1 MKKFPKLIFT
11 LMISCILI
19 GSVFARVEVN
29 SETFD
34 LGAVKAVWNKDDQ
47 TLYIN
52 GNGKVDKTKWEK
64 LKETLSLRED
74 VASAVRITFTDGA
87 SFPEDAS
94 SFFENVKGEIR
105 FQSTIPLD
113 TSNVV
118 NMRAMFAGTKF
129 NQDISSWNTSNVTD
143 MSHMFSGATAF
154 NQPLNTW
161 DVSNVTNMSYMF
173 AGVRYVDGD
182 SYKRISSFNQP
193 LWKWNVSKVT
203 NMSHMFDGA
212 RNFNQDISN
221 WNTSSVTDMSWLF
234 AGALDF
240 NEPLNNWNTSKV
252 TTMAHMFDSLRAK
265 PLPAPDNSRF
275 FNADKS
281 HRFNQDISNWNTSK
295 VTDMSY
301 MFAWAYS
308 FYQDIGNWDTSKV
321 TDMSF
326 MFAYANAFNQPLK
339 NWNTSNVTAT
349 TAMFCFSHFNQE
361 IGDWDT
367 SKVTSMK
374 AMFCHSPFNQDIS
387 KWNTSKV
394 TDMSWMF
401 ENTPFNKPIGNWDVS
416 KVTDMSWM
424 FINAWAFNQPLNN
437 WDVSKVTDMHGMFKN
452 AGVFNQPLDS
462 WDVSKVTDMF
472 WMFNKATTFNQ
483 PLNSWDVSKV
493 TDMHDMFMDAKAF
506 DQDLSNWNPVSL
518 NDGNRFILRT
528 NLSVE
533 NNDKILLSWIEK
545 LPIKEKKKTK
555 KGEVPQVKLYLS
567 AYYCESEDVIK
578 LFKDKGYDLSVRKNI
593 NNQCEVIRK
602 TLTKGKDNELP
613 ISFTWYINIEIDS
626 PYIYEEGEAKPDNV
640 QDIGLTYTKKQDT
653 NEMTYMIK
661 GLPNLAWWPYKM
673 TVISRD
679 GGKKLKKTIVIL
691 TVESKRK
698 RRRHENTIITPNTN
712 EKTNDIGEKDT
723 PSNNWAKDTPKQ
735 ETPVVDKDTE
745 DGDLS
750 LIEKEHGAPTDS
762 SITESGKGKRIF
774 SDDEIFNPTIANGQ
788 CYTRRPY
795 LWIKDSATIITDEEF
810 KKALSFLR
818 TYEMTMFDS
827 VDGYD
832 PYRDLSREE
841 AAKIFS
847 NFAINVLCR
856 KPDLNLKVNYSDVEN
871 ADPMLKPYI
880 TLAYQLGV
888 MKGSRMGDGLFRPF
902 DKITKA
908 EVNAVLVRM
917 ILKSYLDES
926 QTKSKT
932 WYNEYNKVAI
942 ELWIINRGAG
952 SEHISRNNTAL
963 MLFRAYKQQ
972 VFDWRLIDYYSY
984 VLLSRDLFV
993 K

>member
-1 MKKFPKLIFT
+1 MKKFSKLIFT
-11 LMISCILI
+11 LMVSCILI

-52 GNGKVDKTKWEK
+52 GNGIVDKAEWEK

-87 SFPEDAS
+87 RFPDDAS
-94 SFFENVKGEIR
+94 SFFENVKGEIS

-143 MSHMFSGATAF
+143 MS
-154 NQPLNTW
+154 
-161 DVSNVTNMSYMF
+161 YMF
-173 AGVRYVDGD
+173 ASAV
-182 SYKRISSFNQP
+182 
-193 LWKWNVSKVT
+193 
-203 NMSHMFDGA
+203 M
-212 RNFNQDISN
+212 
-221 WNTSSVTDMSWLF
+221 
-234 AGALDF
+234 
-240 NEPLNNWNTSKV
+240 
-252 TTMAHMFDSLRAK
+252 
-265 PLPAPDNSRF
+265 
-275 FNADKS
+275 
-281 HRFNQDISNWNTSK
+281 FNQDISNWNTSK
-295 VTDMSY
+295 VTDMS
-301 MFAWAYS
+301 
-308 FYQDIGNWDTSKV
+308 
-321 TDMSF
+321 F
-326 MFAYANAFNQPLK
+326 MFSNAKAFNQPLK
-339 NWNTSNVTAT
+339 SWNTSNVTAT
-349 TAMFCFSHFNQE
+349 TAMFCFSRFNQE

-374 AMFCHSPFNQDIS
+374 GMFCHSPFNQDIS

-745 DGDLS
+745 DGDIS
-750 LIEKEHGAPTDS
+750 SIEKEHGAPTEHPS
-762 SITESGKGKRIF
+762 AESGKRKRIF
-774 SDDEIFNPTIANGQ
+774 SDEEIFNPTIVNGQ

-795 LWIKDSATIITDEEF
+795 LWIKDSDTIITDEEF

-871 ADPMLKPYI
+871 ADPTLKPYI

-888 MKGSRMGDGLFRPF
+888 MKGSGMGDGLFRPF

-908 EVNAVLVRM
+908 EVNAVLIRM
-917 ILKSYLDES
+917 ILKSYLDETRS
-926 QTKSKT
+926 ENKT
-932 WYNEYNKVAI
+932 WYSEYNSVATA
-942 ELWIINRGAG
+942 LGIINRGAG

-972 VFDWRLIDYYSY
+972 VFEWRLIDYYSY

>member
-1 MKKFPKLIFT
+1 MV
-11 LMISCILI
+11 SCISI
-19 GSVFARVEVN
+19 GSVFARVEVD

-34 LGAVKAVWNKDDQ
+34 LWEAKAVWNKDDQ

-52 GNGKVDKTKWEK
+52 GINGNGKVDKAKWEK
-64 LKETLSLRED
+64 LKGILSVRED

-87 SFPEDAS
+87 RFPDDAS

-105 FQSTIPLD
+105 FQSTTPLD

-154 NQPLNTW
+154 NQPLNNW
-161 DVSNVTNMSYMF
+161 DVSNVTDMSYMF
-173 AGVRYVDGD
+173 AGVRYVDGEF
-182 SYKRISSFNQP
+182 YERISSFNQP

-221 WNTSSVTDMSWLF
+221 WNTSNMTDMSWLF

-240 NEPLNNWNTSKV
+240 NQPLNNWDTSKV
-252 TTMAHMFDSLRAK
+252 TTMAHMFDSLRVV
-265 PLPAPDNSRF
+265 PLPAPDNSRNF
-275 FNADKS
+275 RTKEAHK
-281 HRFNQDISNWNTSK
+281 FNQPLNNWDTSK

-301 MFAWAYS
+301 MFASAVS
-308 FYQDIGNWDTSKV
+308 FNQDIGNWNTSKV
-321 TDMSF
+321 KDMSF
-326 MFAYANAFNQPLK
+326 MFSSAKSFNQPLK

-349 TAMFCFSHFNQE
+349 TAMFCFSRFNQE

-374 AMFCHSPFNQDIS
+374 AMFCHSSFNQDIS

-401 ENTPFNKPIGNWDVS
+401 ENTPFNKPIGNRDVS

-424 FINAWAFNQPLNN
+424 FIKARTFNQSLNSWDVSNVTDMHGMFNEARNFNQPLNN
-437 WDVSKVTDMHGMFKN
+437 WDIGKVEDINNMF
-452 AGVFNQPLDS
+452 DS
-462 WDVSKVTDMF
+462 ARS
-472 WMFNKATTFNQ
+472 
-483 PLNSWDVSKV
+483 
-493 TDMHDMFMDAKAF
+493 F
-506 DQDLSNWNPVSL
+506 DQDLSDWNPKSL
-518 NDGNRFILRT
+518 KTGKNFIRST
-528 NLSVE
+528 KFSVD
-533 NNDKILLSWIEK
+533 NNDKLLISWSKKVMNTSNKAPVDIDVPACEAVEILKNLDSNYDF
-545 LPIKEKKKTK
+545 
-555 KGEVPQVKLYLS
+555 EVLKSDNECKVLKY
-567 AYYCESEDVIK
+567 V
-578 LFKDKGYDLSVRKNI
+578 LFKDKDRGLPFSFEVNTQSRTRKKRILVN
-593 NNQCEVIRK
+593 
-602 TLTKGKDNELP
+602 GKYETILEKYGIAP
-613 ISFTWYINIEIDS
+613 GVDS
-626 PYIYEEGEAKPDNV
+626 RYLYEKDKKKPEGVD
-640 QDIGLTYTKKQDT
+640 DIGLTYIGEFVDDTKETMRFTIEWIPSVEGWPYTMTISSRDKDTKKINRT
-653 NEMTYMIK
+653 KI
-661 GLPNLAWWPYKM
+661 
-673 TVISRD
+673 II
-679 GGKKLKKTIVIL
+679 IVK
-691 TVESKRK
+691 SKRK
-698 RRRHENTIITPNTN
+698 RPNDLTTTPNQN
-712 EKTNDIGEKDT
+712 EKPTDNWEKDK
-723 PSNNWAKDTPKQ
+723 PKDT
-735 ETPVVDKDTE
+735 TPLVDKDMPPLE
-745 DGDLS
+745 KLDPNPEVIDGKTL
-750 LIEKEHGAPTDS
+750 
-762 SITESGKGKRIF
+762 F

-795 LWIKDSATIITDEEF
+795 LWIKDSDTIITDEEF

-871 ADPMLKPYI
+871 ADPTLKPYI

-888 MKGSRMGDGLFRPF
+888 MKGSGMGDGLFRPF

-908 EVNAVLVRM
+908 EVNAVLIRM
-917 ILKSYLDES
+917 ILKSYLDETQS
-926 QTKSKT
+926 TSKA
-932 WYNEYNKVAI
+932 WYSEYNKVST
-942 ELWIINRGAG
+942 ELGIINHGAG
-952 SEHISRNNTAL
+952 SEHISRNNVAL

-972 VFDWRLIDYYSY
+972 VFEWRLIDYYSY
-984 VLLSRDLFV
+984 VLQSRDLFV

>member
-1 MKKFPKLIFT
+1 MKKFPKLIFA
-11 LMISCILI
+11 LMVSVISL
-19 GSVFARVEVN
+19 GSVFADVDVN
-29 SETFD
+29 SKTFD
-34 LGAVKAVWNKDDQ
+34 LWEVKAVWNKDDQ

-87 SFPEDAS
+87 GFPDDAS

-129 NQDISSWNTSNVTD
+129 NQDISSWNTSKVTD

-161 DVSNVTNMSYMF
+161 DVSNVTDMSYMF
-173 AGVRYVDGD
+173 AGVRYRDGNI
-182 SYKRISSFNQP
+182 YNRISSFNKP

-234 AGALDF
+234 AGAVYF
-240 NEPLNNWNTSKV
+240 NKPLNNWDTSKV
-252 TTMAHMFDSLRAK
+252 TTMSHMFDSLRLV
-265 PLPAPDNSRF
+265 PIPAPDNSRMF
-275 FNADKS
+275 YDNSS
-281 HRFNQDISNWNTSK
+281 HRFNQDISSWDTSK

-301 MFAWAYS
+301 MFASAVNFS
-308 FYQDIGNWDTSKV
+308 QDISTWDTSKV

-326 MFAYANAFNQPLK
+326 MFSSAKAFNQPLK
-339 NWNTSNVTAT
+339 SWNTSNVTAT
-349 TAMFCFSHFNQE
+349 TAMFCFSRFNQE

-374 AMFCHSPFNQDIS
+374 GMFCHSPFNQDIS

-401 ENTPFNKPIGNWDVS
+401 ERTPFNKPIGNWDVS
-416 KVTDMSWM
+416 KATDMSWM
-424 FINAWAFNQPLNN
+424 FIGARA
-437 WDVSKVTDMHGMFKN
+437 
-452 AGVFNQPLDS
+452 
-462 WDVSKVTDMF
+462 
-472 WMFNKATTFNQ
+472 FNQ
-483 PLNSWDVSKV
+483 PLNSWDVSNV
-493 TDMHDMFMDAKAF
+493 TDMHGMFYQATHFNQPLNNWDISKVEDINNMFDSARSF
-506 DQDLSNWNPVSL
+506 DQDLSNWNPKSL
-518 NDGNRFILRT
+518 KTGENFIRYT
-528 NLSVE
+528 KFSVE
-533 NNDKILLSWIEK
+533 NNDKLLVSWSKKVPNTSNKAPVGIDVPVCEADGILKNLDSNYDF
-545 LPIKEKKKTK
+545 
-555 KGEVPQVKLYLS
+555 EVLKSNNECKVLKY
-567 AYYCESEDVIK
+567 V
-578 LFKDKGYDLSVRKNI
+578 LFKDKDRG
-593 NNQCEVIRK
+593 
-602 TLTKGKDNELP
+602 LP
-613 ISFTWYINIEIDS
+613 ISFEVNTQSRTREKTITVNGKREKILEKYWILPKIDS
-626 PYIYEEGEAKPDNV
+626 KYLYEKDKKKPKDIE
-640 QDIGLTYTKKQDT
+640 DIGLTYTKEFVDDT
-653 NEMTYMIK
+653 KETMRFTIEGIPSVEWGTYTMTIS
-661 GLPNLAWWPYKM
+661 
-673 TVISRD
+673 SRD
-679 GGKKLKKTIVIL
+679 KDTKKKNLTHIIIIVK
-691 TVESKRK
+691 SKYKRK
-698 RRRHENTIITPNTN
+698 RPNDLTITSNQNQKP
-712 EKTNDIGEKDT
+712 NDI
-723 PSNNWAKDTPKQ
+723 WVKDTPKQ
-735 ETPVVDKDTE
+735 EAPVVDKDTE
-745 DGDLS
+745 DADIS
-750 LIEKEHGAPTDS
+750 SIEKEHGAPTEHP
-762 SITESGKGKRIF
+762 IAEFGKRKRIF

-795 LWIKDSATIITDEEF
+795 LWIKDSDAIITDEEF

-818 TYEMTMFDS
+818 TYEMTMFNS
-827 VDGYD
+827 VDDYD

-908 EVNAVLVRM
+908 EVNAVLIRM